1 MRWLKAATLRKI
13 RYRRKVLGGGGS
25 KLRSGFP
32 FVQLNTDLEKKLL
45 EVAGLE
51 LADTVVVTSAIWA
64 FGWRRGVGC
73 IWLFAAQAA
82 IRGIR

>member
-13 RYRRKVLGGGGS
+13 RYRRKVLGGGDS

-45 EVAGLE
+45 EVASLE
-51 LADTVVVTSAIWA
+51 LADRGGVTGVILCFRLVAW
-64 FGWRRGVGC
+64 FGPVFGLSQQER
-73 IWLFAAQAA
+73 
-82 IRGIR
+82 